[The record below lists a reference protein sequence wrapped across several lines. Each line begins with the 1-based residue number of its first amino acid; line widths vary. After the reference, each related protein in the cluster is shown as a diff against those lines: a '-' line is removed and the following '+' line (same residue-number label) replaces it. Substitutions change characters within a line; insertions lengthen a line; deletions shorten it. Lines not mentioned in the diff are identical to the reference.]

1 MNFENIKSDGMHYEY
16 KVVFSAAEIEDE
28 ILKAVQKKAK
38 TFKMQ
43 GFRAGHVPLN
53 IVRNSV
59 ENTVMKDVFD
69 DLISKA
75 CNEII
80 KDSNAKDLA
89 SRPTY
94 KFENSYEKGN
104 DVNLTLTF
112 EIAPSFEIQ
121 SYEIAIEK
129 IMPKV
134 SDEEVSEARNQL
146 MISSPIYEKADR
158 EYVVKAKDEVS
169 YKATCYNS
177 GVESK
182 KKSFANTVLIPD
194 VIPEGA
200 EFLGNFVGKK
210 IGESFDFIPATDKNL
225 TYKVMIK
232 SIKKALTDISAED
245 FAEKRGFKNVEEL
258 DSAIREK
265 LENDIH
271 SQAFL
276 YHKNQILEALEKQ
289 YNFELPKGIIDQEMN
304 AVIANVKK
312 ELETEAKQA
321 EKEGKK
327 VETKT
332 DDELKKEYSE
342 VVNKRVLLGYVLN
355 KIAKEEKIGAT
366 EREVQNVIMAE
377 INRNP
382 NMANAMIQYYTNNS
396 DAVAYKKAE
405 IIEHKVVSFLI
416 SKAKSTEIE
425 KTKKETDAIV
435 EKLLEE

>member
-1 MNFENIKSDGMHYEY
+1 MNFENIKSDKMHYEY
-16 KVVFSAAEIEDE
+16 KVVFSAAEIEDQ
-28 ILKAVQKKAK
+28 ILKAVQEKAK

-53 IVRNSV
+53 IVRNNV
-59 ENTVMKDVFD
+59 ENSVMKDVFD

-80 KDSNAKDLA
+80 KDSKAKDLA

-94 KFENSYEKGN
+94 KFENSYEKGK
-104 DVNLTLTF
+104 DVNLTLHL
-112 EIAPSFEIQ
+112 EIAPSFEIK
-121 SYEIAIEK
+121 SYEIEIEK
-129 IMPKV
+129 ITPKV
-134 SDEEVSEARNQL
+134 SDEEVAEARKQL

-158 EYVVKAKDEVS
+158 EYIIKAKDEVS

-194 VIPEGA
+194 AIPEGA
-200 EFLGNFVGKK
+200 EFLANFVGKK
-210 IGESFDFIPATDKNL
+210 IGESFDFVPATDKNL
-225 TYKVMIK
+225 TYKVIIN
-232 SIKKALTDISAED
+232 SIKKALTEISPED
-245 FAEKRGFKNVEEL
+245 FAQKRGFNTVEEI

-289 YNFELPKGIIDQEMN
+289 YKFELPKGIVDQEMN
-304 AVIANVKK
+304 AVIVNVKK
-312 ELETEAKQA
+312 ELEAEAKKA

-327 VETKT
+327 IESKT

-355 KIAKEEKIGAT
+355 RIAKEEKIGAT
-366 EREVQNVIMAE
+366 DQEVQNVIMAE

-382 NMANAMIQYYTNNS
+382 NMANAMIQYYSKNP
-396 DAVAYKKAE
+396 DAVSYKKAE

-416 SKAKSTEIE
+416 SKSKSTEIE
-425 KTKKETDAIV
+425 KTKKEIDEIV
-435 EKLLEE
+435 NKLLED